1 MHTPLVSAN
10 AVIMWCMEC
19 TWISYCI
26 RLLDRAP
33 VCMGGEVF
41 FAYRVFGCHF
51 SLESSGWLRGCRAAS
66 RSGRPCMHASIAV
79 PRGGAWSAS
88 HPWSPAL
95 ICAVRGAWVPWIP
108 SAQAAVFPCTIA
120 APHHRALHRNLR
132 YRTYRTLP
140 ACPCKMPILLCVSL
154 T

>member
-1 MHTPLVSAN
+1 MDLMPGYLLKMIIHRFDLPLPVFRGSKGPIRMKLSLQQLRRPLHIHTPLVSAN

-19 TWISYCI
+19 IWISYRM

-41 FAYRVFGCHF
+41 FAYRVFGSCF
-51 SLESSGWLRGCRAAS
+51 SLESSGWLLGCRAGS
-66 RSGRPCMHASIAV
+66 RSGRPCMHACIAV

-88 HPWSPAL
+88 HPWSPD
-95 ICAVRGAWVPWIP
+95 
-108 SAQAAVFPCTIA
+108 
-120 APHHRALHRNLR
+120 
-132 YRTYRTLP
+132 
-140 ACPCKMPILLCVSL
+140 L